1 MLTAFASVALAAL
14 ERGEEATTLRR
25 GLESNREI
33 GKAIGLLM
41 AMHDIDDNQAF
52 QMLSKVSQ
60 EMNVKLAQVASQVLA
75 HHRKGG
81 A

>member
-1 MLTAFASVALAAL
+1 MARRPS
-14 ERGEEATTLRR
+14 TLRR

-41 AMHDIDDNQAF
+41 AMNDIDDDQAF
-52 QMLSKVSQ
+52 EMLSKVSQ
-60 EMNVKLAQVASQVLA
+60 EMNIKLAQVANQVDRA
-75 HHRKGG
+75 PPQQAG